1 MQINFFLIQ
10 KLIGLKRR
18 TKRKKKQTAKKL
30 SHKSSSIG
38 SASSAKPLSK
48 DNMAERAKREANRRP
63 RRTLGDYA
71 NQQGPKHF
79 SNIVIPP
86 SSSREFKRI
95 CCVKIRRD
103 QSWKRKPS
111 WSLRW
116 VCEWLW
122 GHRGGGDI
130 PTTCIST
137 IFHSLLFV
145 VMEAS
150 QLWKVKSSVGSSL

>member
-86 SSSREFKRI
+86 SRL
-95 CCVKIRRD
+95 
-103 QSWKRKPS
+103 
-111 WSLRW
+111 WSL
-116 VCEWLW
+116 
-122 GHRGGGDI
+122 
-130 PTTCIST
+130 S
-137 IFHSLLFV
+137 
-145 VMEAS
+145 
-150 QLWKVKSSVGSSL
+150 